1 MNEANILSF
10 QDGGAIRDETKP
22 KQEVAPGGL
31 FVGGEEEEEEDEE
44 SDGAEL
50 D

>member
-22 KQEVAPGGL
+22 KQEGGL
-31 FVGGEEEEEEDEE
+31 FAGDEPEED

>member
-31 FVGGEEEEEEDEE
+31 FVGGEEEDEE